1 MQDNFARAQ
10 PLGQARA
17 RRYGIL
23 YTRLGLEIK
32 SELGLRSGLWL
43 RLGISVG
50 LARESP
56 CLAQLS

>member
-32 SELGLRSGLWL
+32 SELGLRGY
-43 RLGISVG
+43 G
-50 LARESP
+50 
-56 CLAQLS
+56 

>member
-23 YTRLGLEIK
+23 YTRLVLDIR
-32 SELGLRSGLWL
+32 LRSGLEL
-43 RLGISVG
+43 RLGILVG
-50 LARESP
+50 LANHY
-56 CLAQLS
+56 